1 MGIVPEKALSVLQ
14 IAHVWETIGEV
25 SVERAL
31 VWRQSEKNVSEE
43 GGVDARVK
51 ECVIVETLRQ
61 FVLQVRRGRS
71 STCDDWEMSTF
82 R

>member
-1 MGIVPEKALSVLQ
+1 MGKVPEKALSVLQ

-31 VWRQSEKNVSEE
+31 VWRQPEKNVSEE

-51 ECVIVETLRQ
+51 
-61 FVLQVRRGRS
+61 
-71 STCDDWEMSTF
+71 
-82 R
+82 

>member
-1 MGIVPEKALSVLQ
+1 MGIVPEKACSILQ
-14 IAHVWETIGEV
+14 IAHVWEILGEV

-31 VWRQSEKNVSEE
+31 VWGQSEKNVSEE

-51 ECVIVETLRQ
+51 ECVIVETLWQ